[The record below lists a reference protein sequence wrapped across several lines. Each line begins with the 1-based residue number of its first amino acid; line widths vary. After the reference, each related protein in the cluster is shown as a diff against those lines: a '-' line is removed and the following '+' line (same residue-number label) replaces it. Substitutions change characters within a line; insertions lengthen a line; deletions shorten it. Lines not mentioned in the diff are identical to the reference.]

1 MDLDLSK
8 SSLWISILIGACIV
22 AAASAGFQHYSSE
35 NDEPIKVKG
44 IIRDAI
50 LGGIFVA
57 ILWTFVPE
65 SMVKITDNVTTTV
78 SSVASTTTT
87 AVSKSSDV
95 DLQVGP
101 PGF

>member
-8 SSLWISILIGACIV
+8 TSLWISIIVGACIV

-35 NDEPIKVKG
+35 NNQPIKVKG
-44 IIRDAI
+44 VVRDAI

-65 SMVKITDNVTTTV
+65 SMVQITDNVTNTV
-78 SSVASTTTT
+78 SNVASTTTT
-87 AVSKSSDV
+87 AVTKSSDV

>member
-1 MDLDLSK
+1 MSK
-8 SSLWISILIGACIV
+8 TSLWISIIVGACIV

-35 NDEPIKVKG
+35 NNQPIKVKG
-44 IIRDAI
+44 VVRDAI

-65 SMVKITDNVTTTV
+65 SMLQITDNVTNTV
-78 SSVASTTTT
+78 SNVASTTTT
-87 AVSKSSDV
+87 AVTTSSDV